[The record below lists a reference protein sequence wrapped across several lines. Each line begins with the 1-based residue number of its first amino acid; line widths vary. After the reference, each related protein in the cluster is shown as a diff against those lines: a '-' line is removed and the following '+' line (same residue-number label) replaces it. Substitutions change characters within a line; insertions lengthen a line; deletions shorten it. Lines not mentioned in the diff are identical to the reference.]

1 MSPAGFCS
9 CVGVGANR
17 MLLFSDYPSFYTR
30 LYDFLDRDVLHL
42 KHRARFF
49 RMTELFLSST
59 CVVYWF
65 PMEVGHPERFFFCF
79 ILDTSRQLSS
89 LRSSND
95 SLDFR

>member
-59 CVVYWF
+59 CVAYWF
-65 PMEVGHPERFFFCF
+65 PMEVGHPERFFFVSF
-79 ILDTSRQLSS
+79 
-89 LRSSND
+89 
-95 SLDFR
+95 